1 MMHLLLSAEDVG
13 VAGIDAEAR
22 HTEVFTTG
30 SSKVNV
36 VASVVMHAALRQ
48 HGVVLQLGLT
58 QRRAVVADDHKLG
71 SASAESL
78 EGGLVAQRVLARLD
92 HPIQTRVD
100 GLLSLLCL
108 LCGHHC

>member
-1 MMHLLLSAEDVG
+1 LQAQNTGGTWCKRESVT
-13 VAGIDAEAR
+13 GIEDAEAR

-30 SSKVNV
+30 SSEVNV

-92 HPIQTRVD
+92 HNLALDKKGRIHIKHA
-100 GLLSLLCL
+100 S
-108 LCGHHC
+108 